1 MDKERYKKIL
11 EACCLQKDLEVLS
24 FGDQIVIGERGINLS
39 GDPPV
44 FGKKTIFTARESG
57 LPADVLL
64 PSIWICSDNIWDL
77 IRCSCSAPDEMD
89 PKKLKSCFRG
99 QKEKLT
105 EVEQQLKKAENVE
118 RRILQREKAAW
129 ELELKWPGIDGLI
142 GPLMSGTKMSE
153 LKCTLGMSNE
163 FLKSL
168 GKVIYKCKDI
178 YNDLTKYSSS
188 SLIETM

>member
-1 MDKERYKKIL
+1 MDKER
-11 EACCLQKDLEVLS
+11 
-24 FGDQIVIGERGINLS
+24 
-39 GDPPV
+39 
-44 FGKKTIFTARESG
+44 

-89 PKKLKSCFRG
+89 PKKLKSYFRG

-129 ELELKWPGIDGLI
+129 ELEVLLSLMKQYSDFTEFDSLFLFERHVHVLLTIDVWYMLLHREKGRLRKW
-142 GPLMSGTKMSE
+142 SRRKKGTKMSE

-168 GKVIYKCKDI
+168 GKVVYKYKDI

>member
-24 FGDQIVIGERGINLS
+24 FGDQTVIGERGINLS
-39 GDPPV
+39 GDPQV

-57 LPADVLL
+57 EQEQWAQCDNCSKWRRLPADVLL

-77 IRCSCSAPDEMD
+77 NRCSCSAPDEMD
-89 PKKLKSCFRG
+89 PKKLESCFRG
-99 QKEKLT
+99 
-105 EVEQQLKKAENVE
+105 
-118 RRILQREKAAW
+118 
-129 ELELKWPGIDGLI
+129 
-142 GPLMSGTKMSE
+142 TKISE
-153 LKCTLGMSNE
+153 LKYTLGMSNE

-168 GKVIYKCKDI
+168 GKVVYKCKDI